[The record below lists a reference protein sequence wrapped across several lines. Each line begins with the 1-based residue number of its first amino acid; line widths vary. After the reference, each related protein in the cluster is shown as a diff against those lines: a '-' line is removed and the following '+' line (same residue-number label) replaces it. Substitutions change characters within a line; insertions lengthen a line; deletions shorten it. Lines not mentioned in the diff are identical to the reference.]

1 MVHHVIKDLIL
12 LLLVSLPINIVFHRI
27 KLPSVMGYLVAG
39 VLIGP
44 YGLKLISDIS
54 AVKELAEIGVVLL

>member
-44 YGLKLISDIS
+44 YG
-54 AVKELAEIGVVLL
+54 